1 MLVWTIFR
9 NFARYLKKREFI
21 MSNEDMVSAIM
32 PICNLGVL
40 LVDGNSTCCKFS
52 IVCGWPS
59 DEAGNMCV
67 FKL

>member
-1 MLVWTIFR
+1 
-9 NFARYLKKREFI
+9 